1 MRFYPEFVM
10 ADVLV
15 IFIFLALFVA
25 IVFFFPQFIF
35 SGDAEVPA
43 DPFSTPEHIKPEWYF
58 LASYQFL
65 KLIPS
70 EFAALILLTAGLLV
84 FIFLPFADRSKEND
98 IHKRPIF
105 LFLVVA
111 AIALFLGLTVWGAI
125 S

>member
-15 IFIFLALFVA
+15 IFVFLALFVA

-35 SGDAEVPA
+35 NGDAEVPA
-43 DPFSTPEHIKPEWYF
+43 DPFNTPEHIKPEWYF

-70 EFAALILLTAGLLV
+70 EFAALILLTAGVLV
-84 FIFLPFADRSKEND
+84 FVFLPFADRSKEND

-111 AIALFLGLTVWGAI
+111 VIALFLGLTVWGAI